1 MNALMAYQE
10 NSNLMIGN
18 GKQLI
23 GYAGIIGQGLGNVYQ
38 NICCISLV
46 DHYAQTHR
54 FEVESLVYD
63 EIVER
68 YECLTL
74 DNTENLFIWVEV
86 ATNGRLIN
94 WRLFK
99 TTLVLEQIYPIY
111 QACYDFRS
119 LYQLLEFTESLKVV
133 PLRMFV
139 REVLA
144 DRALMSGFVSLPAS
158 KSHHHSF
165 PGGLLMHSLE
175 CAYITQQTVDTL
187 SDVSTNEKEVAM
199 VAALF
204 HDIGKVKTISEN
216 SHTSLGRLID
226 HELLTLQ
233 LLSDPLQELQKYWE
247 QGADALQYLLVWKES
262 MGFCR
267 FVAGNAIKMAD
278 RMSTSYSLNRM
289 AFKDKPEYFHFAQIN
304 IGSKTHHLNRLN

>member
-1 MNALMAYQE
+1 MNSLIAYQE
-10 NSNLMIGN
+10 NRKLMIGN
-18 GKQLI
+18 GKQVI
-23 GYAGIIGQGLGNVYQ
+23 GYAGIIGQDLGYVYQ
-38 NICCISLV
+38 NICYISLT
-46 DHYAQTHR
+46 DHHAQCHR

-63 EIVER
+63 EIIER
-68 YECLTL
+68 YKCLKL
-74 DNTENLFIWVEV
+74 ENFENIFIWVEV
-86 ATNGRLIN
+86 ATNGTLIN

-99 TTLVLEQIYPIY
+99 TTLALEKLYPIY
-111 QACYDFRS
+111 QACYDFGS

-144 DRALMSGFVSLPAS
+144 NRALMSGFVGLPAS
-158 KSHHHSF
+158 KNHHHSF

-175 CAYITQQTVDTL
+175 CVYITQQTVDTL

-204 HDIGKVKTISEN
+204 HDIGKVKTIGEN
-216 SHTSLGRLID
+216 YHTSLGRLID
-226 HELLTLQ
+226 HEHLTLQ

-247 QGADALQYLLVWKES
+247 QGAEALQYLLVWKES

-278 RMSTSYSLNRM
+278 RLSTSYSLNRM